1 MLEPFIVIS
10 IFVGL
15 IFVLLLIGT
24 SVKPIRWI
32 GQAVMKLTIGA
43 IFLFFLNVLGSQIGL
58 HVPINFITSAVSGFL
73 GIPGVLALAIIKS
86 FIIT

>member
-73 GIPGVLALAIIKS
+73 GIPGVLALAIIQS